1 MKNTSIIIKNGLIVT
16 GGSLVSLAVA
26 YGIYVFLFLTV
37 REMAI
42 QAGTFDLI
50 SKVRIIYGI
59 SAILICALIY
69 RTRLIDWIKASV
81 LAGALAT
88 MMISIGVQMY
98 EFKPFFFR
106 NHDFSCWVIGIS
118 DPQDGFAL
126 VSLLCHFDFHPRHI
140 VLFIETAIIWFPEL
154 AMILRV

>member
-1 MKNTSIIIKNGLIVT
+1 MKNISIIIKNGLIVT

-69 RTRLIDWIKASV
+69 RTRLIGWIKASV

-98 EFKPFFFR
+98 EFKPFFF
-106 NHDFSCWVIGIS
+106 
-118 DPQDGFAL
+118 
-126 VSLLCHFDFHPRHI
+126 
-140 VLFIETAIIWFPEL
+140 AI
-154 AMILRV
+154 MILAVGLSVYLIHRMDLPWYHYYAILISILATLFYL